1 MDKNENRD
9 QNSVINKV
17 EVTSMHA
24 DIRYMVTL
32 GDMVTQE
39 H

>member
-17 EVTSMHA
+17 EVPKHA